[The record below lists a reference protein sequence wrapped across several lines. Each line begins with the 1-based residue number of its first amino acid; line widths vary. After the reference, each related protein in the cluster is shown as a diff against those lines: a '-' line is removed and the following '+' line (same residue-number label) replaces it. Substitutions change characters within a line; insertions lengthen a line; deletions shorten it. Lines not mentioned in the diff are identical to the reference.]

1 MNVVEWRGIR
11 VPRVKDDRVVPG
23 YSVRWELT
31 LECGHIVCFVGYRLV
46 NAGYRCPVC
55 EGEHEQ
61 GEGQNRGA

>member
-1 MNVVEWRGIR
+1 MNVVEWRGVR

-31 LECGHIVCFVGYRLV
+31 LECGHIVSFVGYRLV

-55 EGEHEQ
+55 ELKEK
-61 GEGQNRGA
+61 